1 MIRLLASARTVSRYR
16 FTDFDEV
23 HESRVDGVIDFERRR
38 YRTRGDNEEH
48 IGIGAMGFTRTDRDE
63 RWIVHGNDPEAPPS
77 PGDVLWML
85 DLLAGV
91 TRVEELDSPKP
102 DRIAYACELDLLR
115 ADERSAAGVAIPAA
129 TQCATCSTWSFG
141 STWTTN
147 PGSARS
153 VGRFARP
160 ERPSSS
166 LNSVSWRRRS
176 SRRQRISGC
185 ESGICSKTRRNEQH

>member
-91 TRVEELDSPKP
+91 IRVEELDSPEP
-102 DRIAYACELDLLR
+102 DRISYACELDLLR
-115 ADERSAAGVAIPAA
+115 ADERSSGGVAMPGGYTVRELQHMELRVDLDHESVVRAISSSIREAGA
-129 TQCATCSTWSFG
+129 TVEFVELG
-141 STWTTN
+141 
-147 PGSARS
+147 
-153 VGRFARP
+153 VVARP
-160 ERPSSS
+160 IEPPPED
-166 LNSVSWRRRS
+166 
-176 SRRQRISGC
+176 QRVRVWDLLEDEG
-185 ESGICSKTRRNEQH
+185 E

>member
-115 ADERSAAGVAIPAA
+115 ADERSAAGVAM
-129 TQCATCSTWSFG
+129 
-141 STWTTN
+141 
-147 PGSARS
+147 PGGYTVRDLQHLELR
-153 VGRFARP
+153 VD
-160 ERPSSS
+160 
-166 LNSVSWRRRS
+166 LDH
-176 SRRQRISGC
+176 
-185 ESGICSKTRRNEQH
+185 ESGVRAISWSIREAGATVEFVELGVVAPPIEPPPEDQRVRVWDLLEDEEE